1 MLLMN
6 GVKTTLDKN
15 EDINNV
21 KALDIFEK
29 YLKKVIKRKSE
40 EIPEETNN
48 NANFNNIEY
57 KQKGTPTFDKLKH
70 NNI

>member
-1 MLLMN
+1 MN
-6 GVKTTLDKN
+6 KAKTTLDKN
-15 EDINNV
+15 EDINNI
-21 KALDIFEK
+21 KELDIFEK
-29 YLKKVIKRKSE
+29 YLKKVNKRKSE

-57 KQKGTPTFDKLKH
+57 KQKGTPTFYKLKH